1 MQYPFIEIGGHK
13 FSLIAP
19 FTIDDRIITNVK
31 KETQPIYDFD
41 ARGNFYINQRCWIHV
56 SFVPSTL
63 TPSAR
68 ETTVFNSDTFRD
80 IARYDV
86 NRWLKS
92 AYLAYMSQNNSN
104 DCIKLWCQKY
114 IEFYNDN
121 YMNRYYNVKEKLG
134 EDIVAQCRLCNDGCD
149 IEYFRNKLQEQE
161 RDFYSVLE
169 MDADII
175 NNARRYAASY
185 DWISPVSPNISPVA
199 YSKPK
204 SDIIHSNAYTPN
216 YQKYWLPGEK
226 ESTTLLLGA
235 EIEVDCGGKSEEHA
249 KKVLQIM
256 NGEDTWDTEKHIYC
270 VRDGSLIDG
279 LEFPTQPCSLNYH
292 KTLPYKEMFEYLD
305 DNGYKAHDTETCGLH
320 VHINRSFF
328 GDNESECIGKLMYI
342 VEKFNNEFSI
352 IGRRNCRYSKF
363 WGYSGEKCKELYQK
377 GYQLKD
383 KYHAINLLH
392 TDTIEI
398 RAFKGTLKYS
408 TFMNTLEFVSNLATF
423 VKNHTEKDI
432 ENMDWSDLYNTF
444 SDELKKYYDERKQIE
459 DKKQKTDTTPVN
471 TPIYRYPRGSRSLLN
486 LDLLAAQ
493 FGERDTSNRT
503 AEDLINENAGI
514 LGTFHALE
522 SLIIGANECT
532 SPLMPIEK
540 TKEEKLKDLKKQLKT
555 ERNYMAKIKLQKE
568 ICQLQKE
575 IKQEKKRKKKE
586 NSNN

>member
-1 MQYPFIEIGGHK
+1 MQYPSIRIECHS
-13 FSLIAP
+13 FSLIPP
-19 FTIDDRIITNVK
+19 FTIDDKIITNV
-31 KETQPIYDFD
+31 ENIIQPMYNFDERGYFNLTQK
-41 ARGNFYINQRCWIHV
+41 RWIRV
-56 SFVPSTL
+56 TFMPSSL
-63 TPSAR
+63 TPSERKTIMFHA
-68 ETTVFNSDTFRD
+68 DTFRD
-80 IARYDV
+80 I
-86 NRWLKS
+86 NRNRTVDASLRS
-92 AYLAYMSQNNSN
+92 LYVEYIMRQNNRN
-104 DCIKLWCQKY
+104 PEIERLCQKY
-114 IEFYNDN
+114 IDYNN
-121 YMNRYYNVKEKLG
+121 MCCSSYHRTL
-134 EDIVAQCRLCNDGCD
+134 EDDILAQCTLCNDGCN
-149 IEYFRNKLQEQE
+149 IEYFRNKLREQD
-161 RDFYSVLE
+161 RDFYSALE
-169 MDADII
+169 RDANII

-432 ENMDWSDLYNTF
+432 ENMNWSDLYNTF

-471 TPIYRYPRGSRSLLN
+471 TPIYGYPRGSRSLLN
-486 LDLLAAQ
+486 LDFLAAQ

-522 SLIIGANECT
+522 SIIIGENECT